1 LSSGPTSRTV
11 REIGEFGLIAELHNA
26 LPAGVAKSHKVIIGI
41 GDDTAVWNSPK
52 TESVLVTS
60 DSLVEGIHFRLDW
73 TDWRA
78 LGHKALAVNISD
90 IAAMG
95 GVPKLATVT
104 LGLRGSERV
113 ADLRNLYRGLGSL
126 AKKHNV
132 VIAGGDIV
140 ALPSAFSIHIT
151 QLGITRNKGR
161 FLTRANARVGDV
173 IGVSGTLGASAA
185 GHQLL
190 KEGPRSPRREA
201 ATAGLL
207 IEAHLRP
214 QPRVKLGHVLLQAG
228 AHAAMDLS
236 DGLFGDLPKILHA
249 SAVAARLD
257 ATAIPIAAAVR
268 ALFPDS
274 WFDLGTRGGEDYE
287 LLFTA
292 SPEVFREIV
301 TGAARIG
308 SIVTAIGEITQATVN
323 GPILTMTNASGGT
336 QAIATGAFDHFSS
349 GESPNS

>member
-1 LSSGPTSRTV
+1 MSNRSTSKTV
-11 REIGEFGLIAELHNA
+11 KEIGEFGLIAELHDA
-26 LPAGVAKSHKVIIGI
+26 LPAGVAQSHKLVVGI
-41 GDDTAVWNSPK
+41 GDDTAVWNAPK

-73 TDWRA
+73 TDWRS

-140 ALPSAFSIHIT
+140 ASPSAFTIHIT
-151 QLGITRNKGR
+151 QLGTTRNKGR
-161 FLTRANARVGDV
+161 FLTRSNARVGDV

-185 GHQLL
+185 GYQLL

-201 ATAGLL
+201 TTADLL
-207 IEAHLRP
+207 IDAHLRP
-214 QPRVKLGHVLLQAG
+214 VPRVKLGQVLLQAG

-236 DGLFGDLPKILHA
+236 DGLFGDLPKILQA
-249 SAVAARLD
+249 SKVAARLD

-292 SPEVFREIV
+292 SPEVFKEIV
-301 TGAARIG
+301 TAAARIG
-308 SIVTAIGEITQATVN
+308 STVTAIGEITAATS
-323 GPILTMTNASGGT
+323 GEPILTMTNASGVT
-336 QAIATGAFDHFSS
+336 QAVATGAFDHFSP
-349 GESPNS
+349 GDTTN